1 MTVINTNYTTIE
13 EAWGGSSQKNRNGK
27 AGAASERPR
36 ATDPLCDLYNKR
48 SDKMKRPYAEV
59 APNSDSLTLATYNKV
74 PYAGRTMQSASPSA
88 SSGNL
93 RGAALPPA
101 SYRPITINTSEDIYD
116 ANRMH
121 DIEDDAYFE
130 RALGDDVPGRHG
142 SRLVAYDVPAAEE
155 APARQPSTPVAPAVV
170 AKEATRSIV
179 SKIKEQTSAHDK
191 LLDFGL
197 YVISGMLM
205 IFTMEQIL
213 QLGMRMR
220 PSQ

>member
-27 AGAASERPR
+27 AAAAAAARPR

-48 SDKMKRPYAEV
+48 SEKMKRPYAEV

-74 PYAGRTMQSASPSA
+74 PYAGRTLQQQQQP
-88 SSGNL
+88 SGNL

-101 SYRPITINTSEDIYD
+101 SYRPITVNTSEDIYD

-130 RALGDDVPGRHG
+130 RALGEDVPGRHG
-142 SRLVAYDVPAAEE
+142 SRLVAYDSPVEE
-155 APARQPSTPVAPAVV
+155 APARPPSPPAAVV
-170 AKEATRSIV
+170 AKEAPKSIV
-179 SKIKEQTSAHDK
+179 SQIKEQTSAHDK

-197 YVISGMLM
+197 YIISGMLM

>member
-27 AGAASERPR
+27 AAAATRARP
-36 ATDPLCDLYNKR
+36 TDPLCELYNKR
-48 SDKMKRPYAEV
+48 SEKMKRPYAEV

-74 PYAGRTMQSASPSA
+74 PYSGRTMQQQQP
-88 SSGNL
+88 SGNL

-101 SYRPITINTSEDIYD
+101 SYRPITVNTSEDIYD

-142 SRLVAYDVPAAEE
+142 SRLVAYDSPAAEE

-170 AKEATRSIV
+170 AKEATKSIV